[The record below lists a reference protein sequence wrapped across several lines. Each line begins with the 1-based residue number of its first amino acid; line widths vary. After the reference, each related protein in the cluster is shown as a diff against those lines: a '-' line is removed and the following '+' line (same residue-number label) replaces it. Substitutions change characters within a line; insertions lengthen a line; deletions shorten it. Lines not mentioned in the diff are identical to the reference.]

1 MFRTT
6 RFAGIGIILAMV
18 AMVAATAPVLAGGQL
33 AGTFGGESWAT
44 RANAVSGDIA
54 IKLGRSAYQPCP
66 CLGTHG
72 AIYSNSVDSIRA
84 GQAFQAA
91 AAMDTAQADKLSDM
105 TAYAITVSEITD
117 VRALDG
123 LITADLIRARAETR
137 ATATGFTTSTK
148 GSRILG
154 LRIAG
159 QPITVVAGR
168 RVNLAGFGYVILKSV
183 KKGGDGV
190 VSRSIQVEMLRIVI
204 KQTNPL
210 DIPVGTRIIVGHA
223 RAAYSRTEPV
233 GLVGGAAW
241 AADAT
246 SNVATVENR
255 VGKAAAV
262 YLGCFGKGDVTRTN
276 NVEVI
281 SAPGLL
287 ITGTGETS
295 IRGAV
300 NASRALAVG
309 KSRIEQVDLLDG
321 FITADVIE
329 GVSRTK
335 RTAAGI
341 RTASFQGSH
350 FVNLR
355 VAGILIG
362 DDVAPNTELL
372 VPGVGRVVLYETQ
385 VTTTPSQ
392 IKAIVTM
399 VHLYV
404 NTVNTL
410 GLPVGTELRLAYT
423 RTHVDTP

>member
-6 RFAGIGIILAMV
+6 RFAGIGLILAMV
-18 AMVAATAPVLAGGQL
+18 AMVAAAAPVLAGGEL
-33 AGTFGGESWAT
+33 AGTFGGEAWST

-66 CLGTHG
+66 CLGTNG
-72 AIYSNSVDSIRA
+72 EVRSNTIDTIRA
-84 GQAFQAA
+84 GQAFRAA
-91 AAMDTAQADKLSDM
+91 AALSTAQADKLSDM
-105 TAYAITVSEITD
+105 TAYAITVSEVTD
-117 VRALDG
+117 VQALDG
-123 LITADLIRARAETR
+123 LVTADLIRARAETR
-137 ATATGFTTSTK
+137 ATAGGFTTSTM
-148 GSRILG
+148 GSRIGG
-154 LRIAG
+154 LRVAG
-159 QPITVVAGR
+159 QLINVTAGL
-168 RVNLAGFGYVILKSV
+168 RVNLPGFGYLIV
-183 KKGGDGV
+183 KDVRKGGDGV

-204 KQTNPL
+204 TRNNSL
-210 DIPVGTRIIVGHA
+210 DIPIGARITVGHA

-262 YLGCFGKGDVTRTN
+262 YLGCFGSGDVTRTN
-276 NVEVI
+276 NVEAI

-300 NASRALAVG
+300 NAFRALAVG

-329 GVSRTK
+329 GVSRTN

-362 DDVAPNTELL
+362 DNVAPNTVLL
-372 VPGVGRVVLYETQ
+372 VPGVGTLVLYETE
-385 VTTTPSQ
+385 VTTTSSR
-392 IKAIVTM
+392 ILAIVTM

-404 NTVNTL
+404 DTINTF
-410 GLPVGTELRLAYT
+410 GLPVGTELRLAYA
-423 RTHVDTP
+423 RTHVETP